1 MEVYIPEQQ
10 FDGNAH
16 SQYFANSKVGTLDVL
31 GATLDD
37 TLYYNPLN
45 AANRFF
51 EQHTGQG
58 KTGKL
63 LTAQEYIESEFY
75 REGMEVPKNGITTG
89 LAELLAERRDR
100 RDTINLSL
108 SRSRGGAGLLA
119 AQFGVGLA
127 GSFLDPLNVA
137 SAFIP
142 SLGAAKLGIMM
153 QRHGKTGGRF
163 VAGARDGFIG
173 AAVLEPI
180 VAGQAYL
187 ENDRDYTAMDSFLN
201 LTFGTV
207 MGGGL
212 HAGFG
217 KLSDRIQKSK
227 AKNEALITGVAQATA
242 DQEIN
247 VSNLHIQSEKAEAKS
262 AIDRANQRIQRQTG
276 AVERTIDPETGEVKT
291 EKRMPVE
298 TREIDP
304 ETGLPVKQLK
314 RKGNFLP
321 PILRPKAAQ
330 TLLQFIRSKKIK
342 IDPNSQGADNLKS
355 QIPVFG
361 SNLYK
366 KGGMTVD
373 EAFQAARE
381 EGFFPMAR
389 EGEPDDA
396 DMRMLVDA
404 LIDEHRGGVPKYRDA
419 DVGLVEAADD
429 AETLSRVAKDLG
441 IDPRGL
447 DDQTFMNLIEEVTQ
461 NKDYFNANTAD
472 PYADYDVVDTTPV
485 TDGAPLTEQE
495 SFNIMQE
502 ARIEDYRLGQ
512 DKESLPALKEQDEK
526 GFDIE
531 DVDEVKLKQ
540 ETERLEADVAQMDA
554 AGVLRQEDRD
564 LIAFSNEQ
572 IAKSEGYEELARA
585 GAVCM
590 NRNFTG

>member
-63 LTAQEYIESEFY
+63 LTAQEYTESEFY

-173 AAVLEPI
+173 AAALEPI

-227 AKNEALITGVAQATA
+227 AKNEALISGVAQATA

-304 ETGLPVKQLK
+304 ETGLPVKELK
-314 RKGNFLP
+314 RKGDFLP

-342 IDPNSQGADNLKS
+342 IDPNSQGADDLKS

-404 LIDEHRGGVPKYRDA
+404 LIDEYRGGAPKHRDA
-419 DVGLVEAADD
+419 DAGLVEAADD

-495 SFNIMQE
+495 SFNLMQE